1 MALPSTF
8 EERLQQMEV
17 TLSQRL
23 SLLQIEKDLQVAK
36 SQLLAT
42 KLSSLR
48 RMEQRRLLLERRR
61 AELGF
66 RILAA
71 RSEIDA
77 LEARYHAAAREIRA
91 VKGEIEEVE
100 LRGKER
106 DRWYEMKR
114 LDMEEFKEMRTRFVA
129 ESREEV
135 ERLRNLVAELKS
147 TLKDLQSKD
156 GCSANAE
163 IEAAEAKKSHPLAEK
178 EKLDQKLAS
187 AYRFR
192 TLLQKQIQQM
202 FCSQNKEGEINA
214 RMAIDGAEGDC

>member
-1 MALPSTF
+1 MTKKCY
-8 EERLQQMEV
+8 V
-17 TLSQRL
+17 TLVREHCSQ
-23 SLLQIEKDLQVAK
+23 
-36 SQLLAT
+36 
-42 KLSSLR
+42 
-48 RMEQRRLLLERRR
+48 
-61 AELGF
+61 
-66 RILAA
+66 
-71 RSEIDA
+71 
-77 LEARYHAAAREIRA
+77 
-91 VKGEIEEVE
+91 
-100 LRGKER
+100 
-106 DRWYEMKR
+106 
-114 LDMEEFKEMRTRFVA
+114 
-129 ESREEV
+129 
-135 ERLRNLVAELKS
+135 LKS